1 MTRRVTLIVG
11 SAAAV
16 IAMVVVALAI
26 AFPGPTPGQVA
37 ARSAGDRLIAEI
49 RALPAGVEVNLAD
62 ALDEPWERAVQMEAY
77 MPGDEMNERLGF
89 DWYAAD
95 DLAGSD
101 ESQQTMAFV
110 NGTAVVAEVLLSP
123 DNVPP
128 RRLDRVLRA
137 RRQQSSSPRVPP
149 RALSFS
155 TSRHRSIQE
164 QRSLTREN
172 VAS

>member
-1 MTRRVTLIVG
+1 MTRRLTLIVG

-37 ARSAGDRLIAEI
+37 ARSAGDRLIEEI

-62 ALDEPWERAVQMEAY
+62 ALDGPWERAVLMEAY

-110 NGTAVVAEVLLSP
+110 NGTTVVAEVLLSP
-123 DNVPP
+123 DTF
-128 RRLDRVLRA
+128 RLDVSIGSFGRA
-137 RRQQSSSPRVPP
+137 YSTFV
-149 RALSFS
+149 
-155 TSRHRSIQE
+155 TSRDPSGLVVLHK
-164 QRSLTREN
+164 
-172 VAS
+172 

>member
-1 MTRRVTLIVG
+1 MTRHVTLIVG

-37 ARSAGDRLIAEI
+37 ARSAGDRLIEEI

-62 ALDEPWERAVQMEAY
+62 ALDGWWERAVLMEAY

-110 NGTAVVAEVLLSP
+110 NGTTVVVEVLLSP
-123 DNVPP
+123 DTF
-128 RRLDRVLRA
+128 RLDVSIGSFGRA
-137 RRQQSSSPRVPP
+137 YSKFV
-149 RALSFS
+149 
-155 TSRHRSIQE
+155 TSRDPSGLVVLHK
-164 QRSLTREN
+164 
-172 VAS
+172 

>member
-62 ALDEPWERAVQMEAY
+62 ALDEPWERAVLMEAY
-77 MPGDEMNERLGF
+77 MPGDEMNQRLGF

-95 DLAGSD
+95 HLAGSD

-110 NGTAVVAEVLLSP
+110 NGTTVVAEVLLSP
-123 DNVPP
+123 DTF
-128 RRLDRVLRA
+128 RLDVSIGSFGRA
-137 RRQQSSSPRVPP
+137 DSKFV
-149 RALSFS
+149 
-155 TSRHRSIQE
+155 TSRDPSGLVVLHK
-164 QRSLTREN
+164 
-172 VAS
+172 